1 MGLPRESE
9 VFVDSNGL
17 NGGLERGGG
26 AGEDTPM
33 LVPLVADL
41 IKGTVLELMLPLL
54 FIVYIASPWGF
65 LLVVLAM
72 FKLWVD
78 PNAVFGSDL
87 DSEYTSDVLVVGTGF
102 VW

>member
-9 VFVDSNGL
+9 VLVDSNGL
-17 NGGLERGGG
+17 NGGLESGG
-26 AGEDTPM
+26 AGVGTAM

-41 IKGTVLELMLPLL
+41 IKGTVLELILPLL
-54 FIVYIASPWGF
+54 FMVYIASPWGF

-72 FKLWVD
+72 FKLWVE

-87 DSEYTSDVLVVGTGF
+87 DSEYTSDVLVVGIGF